1 MTDLET
7 ASVSDGRVRHPR
19 ALCWGLGA
27 LVAVVEVVV
36 LLSVGPRTF
45 YVGDDTLIQQVLSGS
60 ATGGDPS
67 PYTVFVGYAL
77 SLALSALFRLAP
89 GVPWWAVTSVA
100 AMGLALAA
108 VNRCL
113 LGAAAHIIP
122 RLCGQSPVVAL
133 GLGLAACLVAG
144 MGVLSVCLLQI
155 QFSYTATLCGV
166 AAVLCMGCLLEE
178 DFLCPGPVPCVT
190 RRSAVATV
198 CVLVGLSV
206 SIRRDAGLVSGAFC
220 VALWV
225 VLCIRRKAKASEAGS
240 ARSDGLDLPGGLYA
254 RALPMLVA
262 PTLLAGAILLTNAA
276 AYSGADWVGFARAN
290 EARSSFVDYQRGTY
304 EEHEELYRSVGWDE
318 CLYRLVRRLYFVD
331 EVVNADALE
340 AVNEGTA
347 HDIARSNAISAFL
360 TRSGVFADDHVFALC
375 MVTIASLVVYLVVC
389 DDRRW
394 RIAGVLLLLC
404 AGGLVCYLGL
414 RGRLMSRSIVP
425 VILPAIA
432 CLWAGMLAWAYER
445 TCGKCSV
452 LGRKERQKPR
462 TVSRCLVPAI
472 LTAALSAV
480 CLLPFPACLRYVTA
494 SGSAEA
500 RRSGNETIRLVDEY
514 VSSHPDDTFM
524 FGGDKYLD
532 ADLANAYDPPNKLYW
547 GGWRYF
553 APWYRDAM
561 SRAGFPDGFGEEDF
575 LADDVYFV
583 CLDDECT
590 EMLVEHLE
598 SSLGCPIASEV
609 VMQIGEAKVYAL
621 REA

>member
-1 MTDLET
+1 MSDLET
-7 ASVSDGRVRHPR
+7 ASVNGRVRHPR

-27 LVAVVEVVV
+27 LMAVVEVVV

-45 YVGDDTLIQQVLSGS
+45 YVGDDTLIQQILSGS

-77 SLALSALFRLAP
+77 SLLLSTLFRLAP

-100 AMGLALAA
+100 VMGLALAA

-113 LGAAAHIIP
+113 LGAATHIIP
-122 RLCGQSPVVAL
+122 RLCGLGPVVAL

-155 QFSYTATLCGV
+155 QFSYTAALCGV

-178 DFLCPGPVPCVT
+178 DFLCPGSAPCAT

-225 VLCIRRKAKASEAGS
+225 VLCIRRKASEAGS
-240 ARSDGLDLPGGLYA
+240 TQFDGLDLPGGLRA

-262 PTLLAGAILLTNAA
+262 PALLVVALLATNVA
-276 AYSGADWVGFARAN
+276 AYSGDGWAEFARAN

-318 CLYRLVRRLYFVD
+318 DLYRLVRRLYFVD
-331 EVVNADALE
+331 EAVSADALE
-340 AVNEGTA
+340 TVNEGTA

-360 TRSGVFADDHVFALC
+360 TRSGVFSDDHLFALC
-375 MVTIASLVVYLVVC
+375 VVAIAFLAAYLVVC
-389 DDRRW
+389 DNRKW

-404 AGGLVCYLGL
+404 AGALVCYLGL
-414 RGRLMSRSIVP
+414 RGRLMSRSVIP
-425 VILPAIA
+425 VLLPAIS

-445 TCGKCSV
+445 VYG
-452 LGRKERQKPR
+452 ERFASGPKGDRESRSAPR
-462 TVSRCLVPAI
+462 FLVPAL
-472 LTAALSAV
+472 LTVALSIV
-480 CLLPFPACLRYVTA
+480 CLLPLPACLSYVTT

-500 RRSGNETIRLVDEY
+500 RRSGNETVRLVDEY

-547 GGWRYF
+547 GGWRHF

-561 SRAGFPDGFGEEDF
+561 GRAGFPDGFGEEDF
-575 LADDVYFV
+575 LSDDVYFV
-583 CLDDECT
+583 CLDDECA

-609 VMQIGEAKVYAL
+609 VAQIGEAKVYAL